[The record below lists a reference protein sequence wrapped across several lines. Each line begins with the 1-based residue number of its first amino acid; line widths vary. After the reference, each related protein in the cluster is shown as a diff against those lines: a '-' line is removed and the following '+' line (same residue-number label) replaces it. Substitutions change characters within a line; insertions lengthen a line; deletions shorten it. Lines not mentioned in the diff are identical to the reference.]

1 MKQGGIKV
9 TIGSVLVG
17 IFLTGLSFTVT
28 SLEMDKEPTVKI
40 SAFARHVGNR
50 IKYHYRVENE
60 TKQTV
65 VAISIGRNNRGDDD
79 PINDILELNSRPSGW
94 DARFGLPSSSYRSP
108 NGWRASMTTYD
119 EEEETEQAETV
130 PAESVTSEIE
140 QVETVEPMPYAITWE
155 ILNERSTKLLPGHYS
170 TKFSVTVD
178 EADFNFLTG
187 HALIVFDES
196 EAGDESTASAKSAQV
211 AAGGEVAEDAPT
223 QPVTLSVPIELID
236 LTPPS
241 LEVTLIPN
249 EIPYTDTGLPVAIRT
264 TVKTKDD
271 FDSMPRIKLEAIS
284 TDDSSDN
291 VEILDAS
298 FGLDDRYFKLPTD
311 PEAETDQTYVI
322 YYSATDAAWNQTLT
336 SSTVTVFG
344 AHKDEVL
351 DFQTESQEELS
362 PEGILMMP
370 PVIKSVP
377 LGVFR

>member
-1 MKQGGIKV
+1 MKQGGIKA
-9 TIGSVLVG
+9 TIGSALVG
-17 IFLTGLSFTVT
+17 IFLTGISFTVT
-28 SLEMDKEPTVKI
+28 SLEMDEEPTVKV

-60 TKQTV
+60 TEQSV
-65 VAISIGRNNRGDDD
+65 IAISIGRDNRGDDD

-108 NGWRASMTTYD
+108 NGWRASMTTYN
-119 EEEETEQAETV
+119 EEEETEQT
-130 PAESVTSEIE
+130 EIE
-140 QVETVEPMPYAITWE
+140 QAETEEPLPYAITWKP
-155 ILNERSTKLLPGHYS
+155 LNERSTKLLAGRYS
-170 TKFSVTVD
+170 TKFSITVD
-178 EADFNFLTG
+178 EADVNFLTG
-187 HALIVFDES
+187 HALIVLE
-196 EAGDESTASAKSAQV
+196 ENEENIEGQASDQNEEVQV
-211 AAGGEVAEDAPT
+211 T
-223 QPVTLSVPIELID
+223 TLSVPIELID

-241 LEVTLIPN
+241 LEVTLMPN
-249 EIPYTDTGLPVAIRT
+249 EIPYTDDGMPVAIRT
-264 TVKTKDD
+264 TVKTTDD

-284 TDDSSDN
+284 TDESSDGA
-291 VEILDAS
+291 EILDAS

-344 AHKDEVL
+344 AHTDEVL
-351 DFQTESQEELS
+351 EIQTESPDGMS

-377 LGVFR
+377 LGMFR